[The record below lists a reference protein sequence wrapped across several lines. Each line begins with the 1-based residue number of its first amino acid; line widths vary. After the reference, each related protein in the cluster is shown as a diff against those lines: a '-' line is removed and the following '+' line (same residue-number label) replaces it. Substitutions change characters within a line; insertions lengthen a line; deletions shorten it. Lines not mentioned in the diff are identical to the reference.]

1 MWLRKKTQNL
11 PTSCT
16 SCRLNPHDQ
25 LGRLCV
31 YGIYKRSLK
40 APTKEVL
47 IALVLIAMDIGGKN
61 TGVEPDYNMSCPH
74 GRSRDPHSV
83 GRHPREVKWTV
94 TPREGN
100 GSDSSDS
107 RKAFIILMF

>member
-1 MWLRKKTQNL
+1 MRAL
-11 PTSCT
+11 
-16 SCRLNPHDQ
+16 
-25 LGRLCV
+25 
-31 YGIYKRSLK
+31 
-40 APTKEVL
+40 TKQTNKQTNNNNNNKNALIL
-47 IALVLIAMDIGGKN
+47 IAVDIGGKN